1 MDYWFGLCEAK
12 FSRVDQVKYV
22 EHSLWSGNGP
32 VKQSLSL
39 QILLKTVSLYL
50 FGLFLNT
57 LTQIFSM

>member
-32 VKQSLSL
+32 VKQTLSL
-39 QILLKTVSLYL
+39 QILLKTVSLY
-50 FGLFLNT
+50 FIWSIHKYFDSN
-57 LTQIFSM
+57 I

>member
-32 VKQSLSL
+32 VKQTLSL
-39 QILLKTVSLYL
+39 QILLKTVSVYFIWSILKY
-50 FGLFLNT
+50 FDSN
-57 LTQIFSM
+57 I

>member
-32 VKQSLSL
+32 VKQTLSL
-39 QILLKTVSLYL
+39 QILLKTVSLYFIWSIL
-50 FGLFLNT
+50 KYFDSN
-57 LTQIFSM
+57 I

>member
-39 QILLKTVSLYL
+39 QILLKTVSLYFIWSIL
-50 FGLFLNT
+50 KYFDSN
-57 LTQIFSM
+57 I

>member
-32 VKQSLSL
+32 VKQTLSL
-39 QILLKTVSLYL
+39 QILLKTVSLYFIWSIL
-50 FGLFLNT
+50 KYFDWN
-57 LTQIFSM
+57 I

>member
-39 QILLKTVSLYL
+39 QILLKTVSLYFIWSIL
-50 FGLFLNT
+50 KYFDWN
-57 LTQIFSM
+57 I

>member
-32 VKQSLSL
+32 VKQTLSL
-39 QILLKTVSLYL
+39 QILDCFLIFYL
-50 FGLFLNT
+50 VY
-57 LTQIFSM
+57 S

>member
-32 VKQSLSL
+32 VKQTLSL
-39 QILLKTVSLYL
+39 QILDCFLIFYL
-50 FGLFLNT
+50 VYSLNT